1 MKYSKKSIK
10 ALAIATG
17 TLTIATVEVFIHQV
31 PAQSRFDYPVVSS
44 SDNPVCYMQLSD
56 GRIFNLHSLC
66 VDRIPKKPLSTK
78 DKQFIEEYKGFLR
91 SYPQAQAALSRLVE
105 NNPQSVIQRA
115 AEVCNE
121 LKTGVV
127 SDSRVAQP
135 DIDAD
140 ILNTLASEYYC
151 REFND

>member
-10 ALAIATG
+10 SLAIATG
-17 TLTIATVEVFIHQV
+17 ALILATVEVFIHQV
-31 PAQSRFDYPVVSS
+31 PAQSRFDYPVVPS
-44 SDNPVCYMQLSD
+44 SDNPVCYMQLLD
-56 GRIFNLHSLC
+56 GRIFNLNSLC

-78 DKQFIEEYKGFLR
+78 DKQFIEEYKGFMR
-91 SYPQAQAALSRLVE
+91 SYPQAQSALSRLVE
-105 NNPQSVIQRA
+105 NNPQSIIQRA
-115 AEVCNE
+115 AEVCKE